1 MRLNV
6 LKLFFGLLSFVF
18 VASCYAQPKVD
29 AIDSHGTGTVD
40 FWIYWNSDGSLDKT
54 VALREG
60 KKMETKYGPAE
71 KAVVDGVTLKKQKAE
86 PNDFEKNIEQA
97 RYSYTKPFEL
107 VYGENYIK
115 GKIFGRS
122 YFKNNV
128 ISRSEV
134 DTNQDGKIDYRE
146 YYENGKLINSKSDN
160 KPIPAK

>member
-1 MRLNV
+1 V
-6 LKLFFGLLSFVF
+6 KKLFLILVVLSFVF
-18 VASCYAQPKVD
+18 VASCYAQQKVD

-40 FWIYWNSDGSLDKT
+40 FWIYWNADGSLDKT

-60 KKMETKYGPAE
+60 KKMETKYGPVE
-71 KAVVDGVTLKKQKAE
+71 NAVVDGVTLKKQKAE
-86 PNDFEKNIEQA
+86 PNDFEKSIQQE
-97 RYSYTKPFEL
+97 RYSYTKPFGL

-115 GKIFGRS
+115 GRIFGKS

-146 YYENGKLINSKSDN
+146 YYENGKLINSKSD
-160 KPIPAK
+160 KPSLVVK